1 MAKLED
7 EGAPQSGAEEESDV
21 MRFFDWL
28 LRRKP
33 KGRRKGAAFRGS
45 ETEKIIATKA
55 VIDSVA
61 AGDGPAAG
69 RFPKLSD
76 SSPEVLTQTPNS
88 ATVAKDGPQP
98 SRNIWDLEESGSDP
112 LPSAPLPEARGDTGP
127 RRRPTRTKT
136 RVLGFEPQPAAV
148 VPLFDEGRMDELGD
162 SGPKADVVQFPTG
175 WLVITQGPGRGA
187 AFALSQGV
195 SQIGRGSDQTVALD
209 FGDMAISRQNHAAVA
224 YDASSHQFHIGHGGK
239 SNLVRLNGKPL
250 LTTEVLGDGDEI
262 QIGETTL
269 LVKVL
274 CTPSFNWSASEAGGD
289 GHDVAIA

>member
-1 MAKLED
+1 
-7 EGAPQSGAEEESDV
+7 

-33 KGRRKGAAFRGS
+33 KGRRKSTAFRGS
-45 ETEKIIATKA
+45 EAEKIIATKA
-55 VIDSVA
+55 VINTVA
-61 AGDGPAAG
+61 TGDGPAAG

-98 SRNIWDLEESGSDP
+98 VKNIWDLEDPSGDLLAPAAQPETGSD
-112 LPSAPLPEARGDTGP
+112 AGP
-127 RRRPTRTKT
+127 RRRATRTKT

-148 VPLFDEGRMDELGD
+148 VPLFDEGRMDEFGD
-162 SGPKADVVQFPTG
+162 SGSKAGVVQFPTG
-175 WLVITQGPGRGA
+175 WLIIKEGPGRGA

-209 FGDMAISRQNHAAVA
+209 FGDMAISRQNHAAIA
-224 YDASSHQFHIGHGGK
+224 YDAGSHQFHIGHGGK

-250 LTTEVLGDGDEI
+250 LSTEVVGDGDEI

-269 LVKVL
+269 LLKVL
-274 CTPSFNWSASEAGGD
+274 CTPSFNWAASEAGGD